1 MTAVHEKKILSGAV
15 SGLVFTLAS
24 IGSAVVQLRLV
35 VEYLPM
41 ELAGIWLVFLAF
53 GTYIGFLDLGLGPTL
68 SREIG
73 FFLGNQSDP
82 SSRRQH
88 IADLIATC
96 HRAFFI
102 IALIVFICGV
112 LLGLLFLRA
121 LTTPEHYETVRLAWG
136 IFALGGALNIV
147 GGSSFAI
154 LYGLGEVALERIIR
168 AASLLTGLALAYI
181 ALAEGWGI
189 VGLSIT
195 WALQNLISRLAATWI
210 LHKRHSEYAEYY
222 GVARM
227 AILRKL
233 VGPSLKWAATSLG
246 AILILQSH
254 NIIIAATLGPSAIP
268 QYEAIIKIAV
278 AMMTLSLLLVTSSSP
293 FISQRYA
300 AHDLDAVHVMLMRN
314 IRVSVA
320 SMLIVGIFVAR
331 YASDIVVLWLGPN
344 AFAGYGVV
352 WILLLMVLLETHHVA
367 FAAAAMAAGKMAF
380 AGAALLAGVL
390 TIILSSALA
399 LNYGLVG
406 VAAGVLLAQLLT
418 NNWYA
423 PYVSFR
429 FFKLERNEYARGVL
443 LPLSQLGAACLGAI
457 ACLGYLDLGSGKTA
471 ELFINAALYMVIVI
485 PAAWALLLTASE
497 RLMAKKIFLRR

>member
-1 MTAVHEKKILSGAV
+1 MTAIYEKKILSGAV

-35 VEYLPM
+35 VEFLPM

-73 FFLGNQSDP
+73 FFLGNQPDP

-96 HRAFFI
+96 HRAFLI
-102 IALIVFICGV
+102 IALLVFVGGV
-112 LLGLLFLRA
+112 LLGLLFLRT
-121 LTTPEHYETVRLAWG
+121 LTPPEHYESVRLAWG
-136 IFALGGALNIV
+136 IFALGGALNLV

-154 LYGLGEVALERIIR
+154 LYGLGEVALERLIR
-168 AASLLTGLALAYI
+168 AASLLVGLALAYI
-181 ALAEGWGI
+181 ALARGWGI
-189 VGLSIT
+189 VGLSIA
-195 WALQNLISRLAATWI
+195 WALQNLIARLVAAWAF
-210 LHKRHSEYAEYY
+210 HRRHSEYAGHKGE
-222 GVARM
+222 AHM
-227 AILRKL
+227 DILRRL
-233 VGPSLKWAATSLG
+233 IGPSLKWAATSLG

-254 NIIIAATLGPSAIP
+254 NIIIAATLGPGAIP
-268 QYEAIIKIAV
+268 PYEAIIKIAV

-300 AHDLDAVHVMLMRN
+300 AQDMDAVHAILLRN
-314 IRVSVA
+314 VRISVA

-331 YASDIVVLWLGPN
+331 YASDIVTLWLGPD

-367 FAAAAMAAGKMAF
+367 FAAAAMAAGKVAF
-380 AGAALLAGVL
+380 AGAALLAGVM
-390 TIILSSALA
+390 TIALSSVLA
-399 LNYGLVG
+399 LHYGLIG
-406 VAAGVLLAQLLT
+406 VAAGVFLAQLLT

-423 PYVSFR
+423 PYVTFR
-429 FFKLERNEYARGVL
+429 FFGLGLNAYARGVL
-443 LPLSQLGAACLGAI
+443 LPLLRLGAVCLAAI
-457 ACLGYLDLGSGKTA
+457 AGLSYLNSGMEKTA
-471 ELFINAALYMVIVI
+471 AFFTETALYMTAVI
-485 PAAWALLLTASE
+485 PAVWLLLLTEPE
-497 RLMAKKIFLRR
+497 RLMAKKIFSGK